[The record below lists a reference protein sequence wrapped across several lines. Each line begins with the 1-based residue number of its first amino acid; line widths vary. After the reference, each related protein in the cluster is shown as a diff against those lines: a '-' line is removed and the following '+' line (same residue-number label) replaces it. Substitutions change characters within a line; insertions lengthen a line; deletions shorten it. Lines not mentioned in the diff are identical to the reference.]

1 MKKTLWGTLLCIM
14 VMCSFALFAQ
24 EHRTGLMIAHT
35 SEKSDIRVPS
45 QEPAT
50 TKIYTNLGTATDAY
64 NDGNGFDVA
73 GPASTLGESQFIALP
88 FTPKADSHVTEIQA
102 AVQYDNAGAN
112 QVRLSLYTDA
122 AGVPGTIIAGPQT
135 IKNLAI
141 FGTCCTLTSW
151 KLKAAVAVTAATQY
165 WVVADTP
172 ATGTGDDF
180 FGVWDFVPAAPLQAY
195 NVAGGGWTD
204 LNGFEEL
211 PAGQVLGT
219 VP

>member
-1 MKKTLWGTLLCIM
+1 MKKTSVRMLLCS
-14 VMCSFALFAQ
+14 VALCSTALFAQ
-24 EHRTGLMIAHT
+24 ERANGLKRAYT
-35 SEKSDIRVPS
+35 PEKSNIHVPAV
-45 QEPAT
+45 EPAT
-50 TKIYTNLGTATDAY
+50 VKIYTNLGSATDAY
-64 NDGNGFDVA
+64 NDQNGFDVA
-73 GPASTLGESQFIALP
+73 GPASTLGQSQFIGLP

-135 IKNLAI
+135 IKNLGI

-151 KLKAAVAVTAATQY
+151 KLRTPVAVTAATQY

-172 ATGTGDDF
+172 ATGAGDDF
-180 FGVWDFVPAAPLQAY
+180 FGVWDFVFTAPLQAY

-211 PAGQVLGT
+211 PAGQVMGT